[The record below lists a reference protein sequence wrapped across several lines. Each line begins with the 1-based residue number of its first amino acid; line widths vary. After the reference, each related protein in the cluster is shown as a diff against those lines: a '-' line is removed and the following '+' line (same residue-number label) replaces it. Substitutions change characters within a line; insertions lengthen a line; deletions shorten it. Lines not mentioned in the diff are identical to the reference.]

1 MDNQRELSLAP
12 VFDLFIVI
20 LSVYVLAALLVDTF
34 FQLDPE
40 TSRLLYIIDDL
51 ICIVFLIDFF
61 LRYRRASSKTAF
73 MKWGWI
79 DLISSIP
86 TFEYLRYGRL
96 VRLFRL
102 VRVLRA
108 FRSVKFISNHVFK
121 NKAQGTFATVTTIAF
136 LMIVF
141 GSVAILQVER
151 DIESN
156 IRTAEDAIW
165 WSFVTIT
172 TVGYGDMYPVTMEGR
187 VIAGFMMITGVGLF
201 GTFTGYIAAWFMD
214 AHRPK

>member
-73 MKWGWI
+73 M
-79 DLISSIP
+79 
-86 TFEYLRYGRL
+86 
-96 VRLFRL
+96 
-102 VRVLRA
+102 
-108 FRSVKFISNHVFK
+108 
-121 NKAQGTFATVTTIAF
+121 
-136 LMIVF
+136 
-141 GSVAILQVER
+141 
-151 DIESN
+151 
-156 IRTAEDAIW
+156 
-165 WSFVTIT
+165 
-172 TVGYGDMYPVTMEGR
+172 
-187 VIAGFMMITGVGLF
+187 
-201 GTFTGYIAAWFMD
+201 
-214 AHRPK
+214 